1 MLRANGCQIR
11 GRLQVLDLDLDLLCK
26 LGTAGFVAM
35 HLNHGLR
42 YFQLVISGSFLE
54 MEPLGIQ
61 KLHSGL
67 SVHVCH
73 SDQYAMF

>member
-1 MLRANGCQIR
+1 
-11 GRLQVLDLDLDLLCK
+11 LDLGLPCK

-42 YFQLVISGSFLE
+42 YFQLVISGWRPE
-54 MEPLGIQ
+54 MEPLGNQ
-61 KLHSGL
+61 KLLSGL

-73 SDQYAMF
+73 SDQYVVL